1 MYTLHKQV
9 HSYDFT
15 QHNVCD
21 YRLTSEA
28 TVTAAEVPVYLLLS
42 AVRAESVLMEG
53 ASLKVSPVAMDTNS
67 VTPGGNETP
76 HEGCS
81 GLAYCWLTV
90 SIVCV
95 SLIIRSTGILYL
107 LLARQPAG
115 TDKGQRSTSHPT
127 NDVISHSLPYSVV

>member
-1 MYTLHKQV
+1 MKHQ
-9 HSYDFT
+9 
-15 QHNVCD
+15 
-21 YRLTSEA
+21 
-28 TVTAAEVPVYLLLS
+28 
-42 AVRAESVLMEG
+42 
-53 ASLKVSPVAMDTNS
+53 
-67 VTPGGNETP
+67 

-115 TDKGQRSTSHPT
+115 TDKGQRSTSHPMM
-127 NDVISHSLPYSVV
+127 SLAIAYLILSSSELVVPTGELHNT